1 MRVFLIP
8 VGHSG
13 YEPYCEVDDDDR
25 IEQPRGGWLSGLVSR
40 FREVVAAA
48 ERHRRR
54 GAHDDDLH
62 APTVVGRLRTRLMR
76 WIAERIAEQRLL
88 WHLRGEHSV
97 TLVHPADLGSDRALQ
112 ALRSSLQRD
121 ADRHRRWLAIDTVA
135 LVLSAVL
142 AIVPG
147 PNLIAYFFAFRVVGH
162 FLSWRGAKHGIG
174 RVDWTGEPNAALAD
188 LRHVAALAPPDRQKR
203 VRDIAAALELPH
215 LPSFFE
221 RVAPKS
227 A

>member
-8 VGHSG
+8 VGRDG
-13 YEPYCEVDDDDR
+13 YEPYCEVDDDGR
-25 IEQPRGGWLSGLVSR
+25 IEQPRDGWFSGLVSR

-48 ERHRRR
+48 EGHRTR
-54 GAHDDDLH
+54 GAHDDPHL
-62 APTVVGRLRTRLMR
+62 PRGFVGRLRARVMR
-76 WIAERIAEQRLL
+76 WIVERIAEQRLL
-88 WHLRGEHSV
+88 WHLRGEHSA
-97 TLVHPADLGSDRALQ
+97 TLVHPVDLGSDGAMQ
-112 ALRSSLQRD
+112 VLRSSLQRD
-121 ADRHRRWLAIDTVA
+121 ADRHRRWLAIDTGA

-162 FLSWRGAKHGIG
+162 FLSWRGARHGLE
-174 RVDWTGEPNAALAD
+174 RVHWTNEGSSALAD
-188 LRHVAALAPPDRQKR
+188 LRHVAALDPTDRQSR

-221 RVAPKS
+221 RIAPKS